1 MNSMNPYIH
10 LYAFYRPKSSLN
22 SENSD
27 IPCKQF
33 SSINFTRIFYP
44 NLAVR
49 ALDGKKFDNT

>member
-33 SSINFTRIFYP
+33 SSIKIGK
-44 NLAVR
+44 NLPPFFAVR
-49 ALDGKKFDNT
+49 GKNFLLDNM